1 LVIDEA
7 HHATAKTYR
16 EIIEIV
22 NKKTR
27 KSKILGLTATPFR
40 TAEKERGLLKKVFVD
55 DIIYEVSLRTLISR
69 GILARP
75 IFEKIQTHIPIG
87 KLNGEDLKSIEIFN
101 SIPPKIAS
109 HIATNKIRNNRI
121 VESYVKNK
129 EEYGKL
135 LV

>member
-1 LVIDEA
+1 SKDSLYRGIHHLVNNWLKYNDDVLLVIDEA

-16 EIIEIV
+16 EIIEII

-40 TAEKERGLLKKVFVD
+40 TAEKERGLLRKVFVD

-75 IFEKIQTHIPIG
+75 IFEKIQTHIPIS
-87 KLNGEDLKSIEIFN
+87 KLNDEDF
-101 SIPPKIAS
+101 
-109 HIATNKIRNNRI
+109 
-121 VESYVKNK
+121 
-129 EEYGKL
+129 
-135 LV
+135 